1 MSRLNSID
9 ILSVTSL
16 LLGYENLI
24 ENREQS
30 AQNDIQ
36 AANDQQAK
44 RLLSELGRRFDEQN
58 AMLREILKAVK
69 K

>member
-9 ILSVTSL
+9 ILSVASL
-16 LLGYENLI
+16 LLGYENLV

-44 RLLSELGRRFDEQN
+44 RLLLELGRRFDEQN
-58 AMLREILKAVK
+58 EMLREILKAVK